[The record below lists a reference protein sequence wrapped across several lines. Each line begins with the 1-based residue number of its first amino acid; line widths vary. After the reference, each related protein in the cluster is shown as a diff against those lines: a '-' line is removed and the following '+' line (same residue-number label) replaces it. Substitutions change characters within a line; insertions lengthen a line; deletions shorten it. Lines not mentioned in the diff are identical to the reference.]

1 MRSKTL
7 EQLQYFVGKVCSI
20 VTTSMNRSFDEQI
33 SREHFVVR
41 IRELNIDGL
50 WGTHPYNESLVS
62 FFNLNH
68 IISIHQEVELD
79 PNNAEHIKMIQ
90 EYEKKTG
97 TKVQP
102 DIGKLETKEISK
114 SVEVLPILEKSPALD
129 VEDTNAGDAV
139 FIDIANLE
147 RLAESTKRT
156 FDAYEAR

>member
-1 MRSKTL
+1 M
-7 EQLQYFVGKVCSI
+7 QYFVGKVCSI

-68 IISIHQEVELD
+68 IISIHQEIELD

-102 DIGKLETKEISK
+102 DIGRLEEPNKK
-114 SVEVLPILEKSPALD
+114 VEVLPILEKSPALD
-129 VEDTNAGDAV
+129 VENTSTGDAI

-147 RLAESTKRT
+147 KLAESTKRT
-156 FDAYEAR
+156 FDAYESR